1 MFDLPACGHGTL
13 LRAVGRSYVLARP
26 PSFEQPVGW
35 GGAEACDLT
44 AKFVGIWFDNSCN
57 TSDKSCDRCNGV
69 ECQCSVRMFRGAA

>member
-44 AKFVGIWFDNSCN
+44 AKFVGIWFDN
-57 TSDKSCDRCNGV
+57 
-69 ECQCSVRMFRGAA
+69 